1 MSDDMV
7 RAAAA
12 RLRRRTTARNDSRS
26 ARRLRAQRAAS
37 EIARNLG
44 AIDPSLQRVIGCGS
58 TFEEWRTFREDS
70 DIDLGLEGGDWF
82 LLARS
87 VPVTEFDVSLVELD
101 LQNPEF
107 STHVRKEGVVLYE
120 RTDS

>member
-26 ARRLRAQRAAS
+26 ARRLRAQRAAR

-44 AIDPSLQRVIGCGS
+44 AIDPSLQRVIGFGS

-87 VPVTEFDVSLVELD
+87 VPVTEFDVTLVELD
-101 LQNPEF
+101 LQNLEF
-107 STHVRKEGVVLYE
+107 STHVRKEGVVRYE